1 MSETAA
7 RSALDALADRLG
19 ERITR
24 PGHPLWDAMRSPW
37 NLAVDQRPVAV
48 AVPADLDEL
57 RAVLD
62 AARSDGLRIAVQPS
76 GHGASGSLEGAVLVR
91 TTAFDG
97 IEIDAAARTAR
108 IGAGVRWGAVLET
121 LAGTGLVALAGSSP
135 VVNATAFTI
144 GGGHSWFSRAHGLG
158 SGALRAVQ
166 LLTADGRH
174 RWMRDADDPELMWAL
189 RGAGGAFGVVTAI
202 EIELSPAPE
211 LTGGR
216 LVFGSTDAAAV
227 FRAVVAAGRTAPE
240 TLALHVAAV
249 RIPDVPAAPPELR
262 GTTIVSV
269 EVVELGASAGAR
281 ASIDAIRSAGTVLAD
296 TVGRVEVELLGRI
309 ADEPTDPSPGYEWSV
324 LADLDEDVVT
334 RLVEAWEEPEGRP
347 IMAVS
352 VRVLGGAL
360 AAAPSRPSIAGA
372 IRENAVVSGHAIGRP
387 ELADAVHGGYAHL
400 RAALGVAASD
410 RTLGTFLAPG
420 AGYSGAYTRAD
431 VARAA
436 RVKATVDPEGRFVGN
451 REFV

>member
-1 MSETAA
+1 MSETVA
-7 RSALDALADRLG
+7 RPALDALADRLG

-37 NLAVDQRPVAV
+37 NLAIDQRPVAV

-62 AARSDGLRIAVQPS
+62 AARSDGLSIAVQPS

-91 TTAFDG
+91 TTAFDE
-97 IEIDAAARTAR
+97 IEIDAGARVAR
-108 IGAGVRWGAVLET
+108 VGAGVRWGRVLEE
-121 LAGTGLVALAGSSP
+121 LAGTGLVALTGSSP

-174 RWMRDADDPELMWAL
+174 RWIRDADDPELMWAL

-202 EIELSPAPE
+202 EIELYSATE

-216 LVFGSTDAAAV
+216 LVFAPSDAAAV

-240 TLALHVAAV
+240 TLALHAGAV

-269 EVVELGASAGAR
+269 EVVELGASAEAR
-281 ASIDAIRSAGTVLAD
+281 AVIDLVRAAGTVLVD
-296 TVGRVEVELLGRI
+296 TVGRVEVELLGTI

-324 LADLDEDVVT
+324 LADLDEGVVT
-334 RLVEAWEEPEGRP
+334 RLVEAWDEPDGRP
-347 IMAVS
+347 IMAIS
-352 VRVLGGAL
+352 VRMLGGAL
-360 AAAPSRPSIAGA
+360 AAAPARPSIAAA

-410 RTLGTFLAPG
+410 RTLGTFVAPG
-420 AGYSGAYTRAD
+420 IGYSGAYSRAD

-451 REFV
+451 REFL

>member
-1 MSETAA
+1 MSETVA
-7 RSALDALADRLG
+7 RPALDALADRLG

-37 NLAVDQRPVAV
+37 NLAIDQRPVAV

-91 TTAFDG
+91 TTAFDE
-97 IEIDAAARTAR
+97 IEIDAAARVAR
-108 IGAGVRWGAVLET
+108 VGAGVRWGRVLEA

-174 RWMRDADDPELMWAL
+174 RWIRDADDPELMWAL
-189 RGAGGAFGVVTAI
+189 RGAGGAFGVITAI
-202 EIELSPAPE
+202 EIELYPAPE

-216 LVFGSTDAAAV
+216 LVFAPIDAAAV
-227 FRAVVAAGRTAPE
+227 FRAVVAAGRNAPE
-240 TLALHVAAV
+240 TLALHAAAV

-269 EVVELGASAGAR
+269 DVVELGASDAAR
-281 ASIDAIRSAGTVLAD
+281 AVIDVIRAAGTVLVD
-296 TVGRVEVELLGRI
+296 TVGRVEVELLGTI
-309 ADEPTDPSPGYEWSV
+309 ADEPTDPAPGYEWSV

-334 RLVEAWEEPEGRP
+334 RLVEAWEEPDGRP
-347 IMAVS
+347 IMAIT
-352 VRVLGGAL
+352 VRMLGGAL
-360 AAAPSRPSIAGA
+360 AAAPARPSIAGA

-387 ELADAVHGGYAHL
+387 ELADVVHGGYAHL

-410 RTLGTFLAPG
+410 RTLGTFVPPG
-420 AGYSGAYTRAD
+420 IGYSGAYTRAD

-451 REFV
+451 REFL